1 MNELCQA
8 ENTVAQR
15 SNHSEVEPNIVEDAQ
30 NAESAARPNLG
41 TPGDDQAVQP
51 GTMQEEDRQNCG
63 VLSNG
68 GRKFDQDVVD
78 ARRRNSQNANSDN
91 HDDDANIAGS
101 KLDLDQKKLLC
112 GSKRLFN

>member
-30 NAESAARPNLG
+30 NAKSAPRLNLD
-41 TPGDDQAVQP
+41 TPGDNQAAQP
-51 GTMQEEDRQNCG
+51 GGVQEEDRQNCG

-68 GRKFDQDVVD
+68 GTKFDVD
-78 ARRRNSQNANSDN
+78 GRRNSQYNC
-91 HDDDANIAGS
+91 DDVASIPGS
-101 KLDLDQKKLLC
+101 ATKLDLDQKKLLC

>member
-15 SNHSEVEPNIVEDAQ
+15 SNHSEVGGIIVEDGKNAASGTGAILTFPEDKQAQ
-30 NAESAARPNLG
+30 KRVTE
-41 TPGDDQAVQP
+41 
-51 GTMQEEDRQNCG
+51 QEQDRQNCG

-68 GRKFDQDVVD
+68 PVFD
-78 ARRRNSQNANSDN
+78 ARRNSPNV
-91 HDDDANIAGS
+91 DAGGKS
-101 KLDLDQKKLLC
+101 PDLDQKKLLC